1 MTNTFDEP
9 EKVPGAPEREPDMVD
24 ERRPPKSVNTKESLM
39 NSIRLSFFFL

>member
-1 MTNTFDEP
+1 MANTFDEP

-39 NSIRLSFFFL
+39 LHQALFF